1 MPDFQFGLDVPDTER
16 REIDI
21 NNYQPPPQIRQPML
35 FQDQIAGN
43 IAGTWLLMIFFIIF
57 FTGIIW
63 AAATIYAP
71 GEAITL
77 GIIAMIITFITT
89 FASYYNS
96 DKIVLSMSQA
106 RPATKEEFPVLINTM
121 EGLTIAAGLRTVPP
135 LYIIDD
141 EAPNAFA
148 TGRDLEH
155 SAVAVTT
162 GLLDKL
168 DRYQIEGVLAHEL
181 SHVVNRDILLA
192 TLTSILV
199 GTIVLLSDWLIRM
212 SFYGGG
218 RRRSSNNNSGGGIL
232 MIIALV
238 VIIISPII
246 ATLMQLAVSRKREYL
261 ADAHAVKLTRYP
273 DGLAGA
279 LEAISQ
285 DTNPLEV
292 ANKATANLYI
302 ANPLQ
307 DHGGWLNSMFSTHPP
322 IAERIARL
330 RNM

>member
-1 MPDFQFGLDVPDTER
+1 MPDFKFGLEVQDTER
-16 REIDI
+16 REINI
-21 NNYQPPPQIRQPML
+21 NNYQPPPHIRQPML

-43 IAGTWLLMIFFIIF
+43 ITGTWILMIVFIIF
-57 FTGIIW
+57 FTGLIW
-63 AAATIYAP
+63 AAGVYFDRDLAVPLA
-71 GEAITL
+71 
-77 GIIAMIITFITT
+77 IIAMVITFITT
-89 FASYYNS
+89 YASYYNS

-106 RPATKEEFPVLINTM
+106 RPATKEEFPVLFNTM
-121 EGLTIAAGLRTVPP
+121 EGLTIAAGLGTIPP

-199 GTIVLLSDWLIRM
+199 GTIVLLSDWLIRI
-212 SFYGGG
+212 SFFGGG
-218 RRRSSNNNSGGGIL
+218 RRRSSNDSGGGIL
-232 MIIALV
+232 AIIALI
-238 VIIISPII
+238 VIVISPIV

-273 DGLAGA
+273 EGLAGA
-279 LEAISQ
+279 LEAI
-285 DTNPLEV
+285 
-292 ANKATANLYI
+292 
-302 ANPLQ
+302 
-307 DHGGWLNSMFSTHPP
+307 
-322 IAERIARL
+322 
-330 RNM
+330 